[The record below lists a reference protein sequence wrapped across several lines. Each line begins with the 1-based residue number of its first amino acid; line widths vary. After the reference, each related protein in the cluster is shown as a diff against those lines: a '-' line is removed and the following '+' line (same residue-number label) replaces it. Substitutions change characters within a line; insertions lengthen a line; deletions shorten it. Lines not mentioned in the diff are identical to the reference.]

1 VTILNHHTVA
11 ELRDWLAA
19 LDYQIGQVAAAHA
32 AFATIWELRDPVAH
46 HEWAGDWKALQ
57 TRYGIARAK
66 ALGAIGRAQL
76 EFGVPDS
83 MIPVEDEWQ
92 GVLHALSHTVG
103 VTAKG
108 DFQDLHDRLV
118 AAQGKPIDLSKTP
131 QPTATDADLGA
142 YKIADAAIRAGEA
155 AARDLKPSKGTGT
168 LVIVGLGLILGVV
181 LATKSVLR

>member
-1 VTILNHHTVA
+1 MTILNHHSVA

-19 LDYQIGQVAAAHA
+19 LDYQTGQVAAAYA
-32 AFATIWELRDPVAH
+32 AFAPGWQTHDAAAH
-46 HEWAGDWKALQ
+46 QDWSADWKAFQ

-66 ALGAIGRAQL
+66 ALGSIGRAQL
-76 EFGVPDS
+76 EVAVPDS

-92 GVLHALSHTVG
+92 GVLHAVSRTRGL
-103 VTAKG
+103 TAKG

>member
-1 VTILNHHTVA
+1 
-11 ELRDWLAA
+11 
-19 LDYQIGQVAAAHA
+19 
-32 AFATIWELRDPVAH
+32 
-46 HEWAGDWKALQ
+46 
-57 TRYGIARAK
+57 
-66 ALGAIGRAQL
+66 
-76 EFGVPDS
+76 
-83 MIPVEDEWQ
+83 
-92 GVLHALSHTVG
+92 VLHALSHTVG